1 MKKKK
6 KVKLVLYS
14 GGQERSNHRIHRSLV
29 DLMGRKKK
37 KTMTYIPFCTDGAGV
52 YYGRFKRRYR
62 SFGVTDFHFFPVDG
76 EIDPVDLEKI
86 LKSDAIY
93 LAGGNTF
100 YFLYHL
106 RRSGMLKALRQYAID
121 GGILVGLSAGAIMM
135 TPNIEMAAFPPFDP
149 DENDVNLKRLKA
161 LDLVGFEFFPHYV
174 NSKRNHEAMMMY
186 SLISPNPVF
195 GCQDGS
201 GIIVD
206 GDKTTFLGSVFMFF
220 HGKRLRLSH
229 VE

>member
-1 MKKKK
+1 MRKKN

-14 GGQERSNHRIHRSLV
+14 GGQERSNHRIHKALV
-29 DLMGRKKK
+29 ELMGDKKR
-37 KTMTYIPFCTDGAGV
+37 KTMTYIPFCSEGAKV
-52 YYGRFKRRYR
+52 YFGRFKRRYKA
-62 SFGVTDFHFFPVDG
+62 FGVTDFHLFPVDG
-76 EIDPVDLEKI
+76 PIDQDFLKTI

-100 YFLYHL
+100 YFLHHL
-106 RRSGMLKALRQYAID
+106 KKSGMLKILREYAIN

-149 DENDVNLKRLKA
+149 DENEVHLKKLKA

-174 NSKRNHEAMMMY
+174 NSKRNQEAMMMY

-195 GCQDGS
+195 GCKDGT

-206 GDKTTFLGSVFMFF
+206 GDRTMLLGSVYMFF
-220 HGKRLRLSH
+220 QGKRLRLSH
-229 VE
+229 V